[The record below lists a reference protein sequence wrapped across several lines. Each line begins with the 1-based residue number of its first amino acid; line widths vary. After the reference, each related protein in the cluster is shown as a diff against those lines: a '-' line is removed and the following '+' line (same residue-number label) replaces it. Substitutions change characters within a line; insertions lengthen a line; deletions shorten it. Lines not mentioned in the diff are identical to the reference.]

1 MKTTI
6 YWSRA
11 ALGLAERQ
19 TRDMS
24 ESKANEILRHRGSYR
39 NPSGEDFFPFPAP
52 EPSTDFL
59 EKFPD
64 LANMPRDSN
73 AKLKLLLSRAK
84 EYEII
89 LIKLANAGEISFY
102 DPATL
107 LRISDASEVTDPIVD
122 MDKIASQIIQYSETN
137 CTFSAVRPLSTLQ
150 ALPASGPVTPA
161 AVPILPPAA
170 ALPVTRHKL
179 RTNSLD
185 APIKKAVKAANS
197 LNTGAVYLELRT
209 LALNCES
216 PFTGAFDG
224 DALLYT
230 KDDNKT
236 VAKLSKGNL
245 GKRLKSHTL

>member
-52 EPSTDFL
+52 EPSIDFL

-107 LRISDASEVTDPIVD
+107 LRISDTSEIIDPIVD
-122 MDKIASQIIQYSETN
+122 MDKIAAQIIQYSETN
-137 CTFSAVRPLSTLQ
+137 LTPATMLPVLTQQPAPATSADWIAKAQEFAKILIDRHKKEDLFPSQQDVCIKIEKQLRESKIFGSHGKPLS
-150 ALPASGPVTPA
+150 ASY
-161 AVPILPPAA
+161 ILRNA
-170 ALPVTRHKL
+170 
-179 RTNSLD
+179 
-185 APIKKAVKAANS
+185 IQ
-197 LNTGAVYLELRT
+197 
-209 LALNCES
+209 
-216 PFTGAFDG
+216 G
-224 DALLYT
+224 DWW
-230 KDDNKT
+230 KQNK
-236 VAKLSKGNL
+236 S
-245 GKRLKSHTL
+245 

>member
-107 LRISDASEVTDPIVD
+107 LRISNAGDIIDPIVD
-122 MDKIASQIIQYSETN
+122 MDKIAAQIIQYSETN
-137 CTFSAVRPLSTLQ
+137 CTFSAVRPLSTPQ
-150 ALPASGPVTPA
+150 ALPASEPVMPA
-161 AVPILPPAA
+161 VVLLEQTDDVGLSKREKQIRAIEAA
-170 ALPVTRHKL
+170 AAAKGYDTLNIPTGGKKFLRAQCQKSNPKL
-179 RTNSLD
+179 FGVSPHPFDD
-185 APIKKAVKAANS
+185 AWKMAITCYPPR
-197 LNTGAVYLELRT
+197 LRI
-209 LALNCES
+209 ADHRKFS
-216 PFTGAFDG
+216 
-224 DALLYT
+224 
-230 KDDNKT
+230 
-236 VAKLSKGNL
+236 
-245 GKRLKSHTL
+245 GK